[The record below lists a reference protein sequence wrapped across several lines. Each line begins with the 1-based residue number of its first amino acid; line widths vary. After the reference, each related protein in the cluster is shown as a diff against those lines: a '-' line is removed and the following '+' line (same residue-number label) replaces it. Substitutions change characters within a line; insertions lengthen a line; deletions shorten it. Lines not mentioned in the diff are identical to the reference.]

1 MKYMYMQVYIV
12 ACEFFLSFRI
22 LKKARYYFLQVLR
35 NINKIKTTWEL
46 DRKWITTKMELHF
59 C

>member
-1 MKYMYMQVYIV
+1 MYMQVYIV